1 MKRFFAS
8 IILAASV
15 ACFADEYSDLANY
28 RAGDS
33 LGWFHSLRLKAQ
45 NAESAEEIS
54 QKLLET
60 IKAGGLSR
68 EGFRLACNLL
78 KPIADSDCVEVLK
91 PYLFDIDRCAY
102 VCDVFSTLDSGKVQ
116 SALKDVV
123 ASPDAARP
131 AKENAVALLAL
142 LDSDR
147 AVVIGVAND
156 LSDKQLALFAVKSLA
171 RYDESAGIAGL
182 FQKDVVAALGKILS
196 KNDFRKDAALSSLV
210 FIAQKAAARGDKHTA
225 AKALEFIPSDTQGVL
240 SARAMFIKDPAAR
253 AAYLDSI
260 IVADNALSAEAAKL
274 MNTGR
279 KFENSQWLV
288 SKFPSLGKS
297 AKLAAMGSFMISG
310 DTRFYPVIARELD
323 NPDSDIRGLA
333 VYSARFLCSDEANI
347 NKIYSVFLKDE
358 DPDSRYAE
366 SVLLENT
373 SYAVRRVLKERAD
386 AGDMSALRILIMRG
400 DEQYRMKLWNLFFDA
415 KTRTP
420 AVERL
425 LENTITSGELNLLA
439 TNYKVKD
446 AALSKAIT
454 KIVIKKIAQ
463 YKVSRQYMAMAVRR
477 ALDGNLPPDDPN
489 YKFIVSKLRIADL
502 MK

>member
-1 MKRFFAS
+1 
-8 IILAASV
+8 
-15 ACFADEYSDLANY
+15 
-28 RAGDS
+28 
-33 LGWFHSLRLKAQ
+33 
-45 NAESAEEIS
+45 
-54 QKLLET
+54 
-60 IKAGGLSR
+60 
-68 EGFRLACNLL
+68 
-78 KPIADSDCVEVLK
+78 
-91 PYLFDIDRCAY
+91 
-102 VCDVFSTLDSGKVQ
+102 
-116 SALKDVV
+116 
-123 ASPDAARP
+123 
-131 AKENAVALLAL
+131 
-142 LDSDR
+142 
-147 AVVIGVAND
+147 
-156 LSDKQLALFAVKSLA
+156 
-171 RYDESAGIAGL
+171 
-182 FQKDVVAALGKILS
+182 
-196 KNDFRKDAALSSLV
+196 
-210 FIAQKAAARGDKHTA
+210 
-225 AKALEFIPSDTQGVL
+225 
-240 SARAMFIKDPAAR
+240 MFIKDPAAR

-288 SKFPSLGKS
+288 SKFPSLGRR

-310 DTRFYPVIARELD
+310 DTRFYPVIACELD

-373 SYAVRRVLKERAD
+373 SYAVQRVLKERAD